1 MENAIFQAEEDEG
14 FPPRD
19 SRSSDPIKRISK
31 TSNISKG
38 SHISSIVESIK
49 TGRRLGQF

>member
-1 MENAIFQAEEDEG
+1 MENSGFAADEDDYT
-14 FPPRD
+14 PRD
-19 SRSSDPIKRISK
+19 SRAESCDPIKRISK

-49 TGRRLGQF
+49 TGRMG